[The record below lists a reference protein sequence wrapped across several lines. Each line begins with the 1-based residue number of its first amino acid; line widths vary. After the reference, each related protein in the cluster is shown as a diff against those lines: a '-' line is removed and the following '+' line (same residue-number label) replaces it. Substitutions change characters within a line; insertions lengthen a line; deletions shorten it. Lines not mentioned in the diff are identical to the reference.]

1 MHLSPLPGTR
11 RDTFTRA
18 ETARI
23 LAIAPH
29 PAPLSPLNWGLV
41 RGRPQEI
48 PPVPSCWP
56 CSPTDESAGIFGH
69 LRLTTAVPG
78 AVRRQECAECSS
90 LRSRLRPPPAP
101 GAASTERFGRRM
113 TQCLSRIWDNR
124 CTRRLGQR
132 AILSQCCRYSF
143 ASLPRMS
150 AFQAQM
156 LGVPGSGE
164 GQETTD

>member
-11 RDTFTRA
+11 RDTFTWA

-29 PAPLSPLNWGLV
+29 PAPLSALNWGLV

-101 GAASTERFGRRM
+101 RGAASTERFGRRM
-113 TQCLSRIWDNR
+113 TVFVKD
-124 CTRRLGQR
+124 LGQQVHTKVR
-132 AILSQCCRYSF
+132 TKSDSF
-143 ASLPRMS
+143 PVLPVQFRVPPTHVR
-150 AFQAQM
+150 
-156 LGVPGSGE
+156 VPGP
-164 GQETTD
+164 DARRPRLR